1 MFDSRLTKVTTTMI
15 YIGTLMLSVL
25 SFFTTYHGLT
35 ILLEWRLALIGSLG
49 LQLAMLGIAWNLM
62 KVRQRRGIYVVVFLT
77 AAAFSIFFSFAN
89 FDSNLKAS
97 LRQSEA
103 RAGYSAEARPVLA
116 TYNLATKQAAVR
128 KQYQVERLANLV
140 ELEQEK
146 GWATLI
152 DEGTDDALIQSV
164 LEGAR
169 RTSNSWSKTM
179 GSDYRQGKGRGI
191 IANFLESHL
200 NRARQNLAAIESYR
214 ERIDS
219 LALLLSS
226 QLPVSRQYEL
236 LNEAWI
242 SFPIGIVSVADEKP
256 LDLPMPPAQDR
267 FIEEPSG
274 RQEAFMLVIGDFYQ
288 MDRLALFSLAL
299 AITIDLIVIMMAF
312 TASFN
317 IEETDYVM
325 ERVKL
330 DSSRRIQ
337 HMSLDRPSDYTTVLD
352 DNLKRFRMATDY
364 RKKLV
369 ALLDDHRKSKKM
381 LRFTMKRAGE
391 STVPEPEQPI
401 QLNSR
406 PRQTIKAD
414 SGPTGKSYTLKY

>member
-1 MFDSRLTKVTTTMI
+1 MFDSQLTKVTTTMV
-15 YIGTLMLSVL
+15 YIGTLLLSIL

-62 KVRQRRGIYVVVFLT
+62 KARQRRGIYVVVFLT

-116 TYNLATKQAAVR
+116 AYNLATKQAAVR
-128 KQYQVERLANLV
+128 KQYQVERLASLV
-140 ELEQEK
+140 QLEQEK

-152 DEGTDDALIQSV
+152 DEGSDDALIQSV

-169 RTSNSWSKTM
+169 RTSNSWSKIM
-179 GSDYRQGKGRGI
+179 GSDYRQGSGRGI
-191 IANFLESHL
+191 IANYLESHL
-200 NRARQNLAAIESYR
+200 SRARQNLAAIESYR
-214 ERIDS
+214 IRVDS
-219 LALLLSS
+219 LALMLSS

-236 LNEAWI
+236 LNEAWV
-242 SFPIGIVSVADEKP
+242 SFPIGIVAVADGEP
-256 LDLPMPPAQDR
+256 LDLQMPPAQAQ
-267 FIEEPSG
+267 FIEEPAD

-299 AITIDLIVIMMAF
+299 ALTIDLIVILMAF
-312 TASFN
+312 TASFS
-317 IEETDYVM
+317 IVESEYIM
-325 ERVKL
+325 ERVWN
-330 DSSRRIQ
+330 DSSRRIRQ
-337 HMSLDRPSDYTTVLD
+337 MSLDIPSDYTTILD
-352 DNLKRFRMATDY
+352 DNLKRFRMANDY
-364 RKKLV
+364 RLKLTK
-369 ALLDDHRKSKKM
+369 LLDDYRKSKKKFSF
-381 LRFTMKRAGE
+381 RFRRPDEVAAPE
-391 STVPEPEQPI
+391 SEPTIE
-401 QLNSR
+401 LNSR
-406 PRQTIKAD
+406 PRKRTEAG